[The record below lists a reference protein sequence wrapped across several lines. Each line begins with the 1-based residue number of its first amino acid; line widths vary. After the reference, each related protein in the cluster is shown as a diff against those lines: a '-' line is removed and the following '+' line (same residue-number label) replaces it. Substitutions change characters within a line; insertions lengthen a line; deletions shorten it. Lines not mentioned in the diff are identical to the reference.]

1 MASPVAGSERGGRTS
16 DGVGV
21 GVELLQLR
29 GGAVQRRLQLLE
41 FGGSR
46 RYSEETL
53 ARHDRHDLA
62 PFLLS
67 FFTHRIDW
75 RFGAQIEEAFRQS

>member
-1 MASPVAGSERGGRTS
+1 MASPAAGSERAGPTG

-29 GGAVQRRLQLLE
+29 GGAVQRCLQLLE

-46 RYSEETL
+46 RYSEESL
-53 ARHDRHDLA
+53 RRHDGHDLA

-67 FFTHRIDW
+67 HVTRRADW
-75 RFGAQIEEAFRQS
+75 RFGARI